1 MEKFLDTISICPNRL
16 GQKAALFGLQ
26 NLNSFVDKEKNKIE
40 KIKAILKEEKIT
52 VVADV
57 VGGKIWRDLVDV
69 LERGGRYVC
78 SGAIAGPIVDLD
90 LRTLYLRDL
99 SFHGSTVL
107 DPQVTID
114 LVKYIETGQIKPC
127 LAATFKLY
135 ELREAQKTFMAKK
148 HTGNIVVTT

>member
-1 MEKFLDTISICPNRL
+1 M
-16 GQKAALFGLQ
+16 
-26 NLNSFVDKEKNKIE
+26 
-40 KIKAILKEEKIT
+40 
-52 VVADV
+52 
-57 VGGKIWRDLVDV
+57 VGGKVWGDLIDV

-99 SFHGSTVL
+99 TFHGSTVL
-107 DPQVTID
+107 HPQVTID

-127 LAATFKLY
+127 LAATFKLH
-135 ELREAQKTFMAKK
+135 ELREAQETFVAKK

>member
-1 MEKFLDTISICPNRL
+1 MKIWYRFADKVVPRSPE
-16 GQKAALFGLQ
+16 
-26 NLNSFVDKEKNKIE
+26 NLRTNLIGGKIN
-40 KIKAILKEEKIT
+40 

-57 VGGKIWRDLVDV
+57 VGGNLWKDLIDII
-69 LERGGRYVC
+69 ERGGRYVC
-78 SGAIAGPIVDLD
+78 SGAIAGPIVGLD

-99 SFHGSTVL
+99 TFHGSTVL

-127 LAATFKLY
+127 LAATFKLH
-135 ELREAQKTFMAKK
+135 ELREAQETFIAKK